1 MERRGT
7 ACFETPSLQTAPQYE
22 DRLRFANGK
31 SVGEYLRSAHL
42 PHAEEA
48 RSAVSKHAVSFGHAH
63 LSLTRRQALATLGA
77 VALASLTRPARAD
90 VPTSV
95 LGSAVGPDGA
105 FHAAAL
111 NGELSERAGAG
122 LAVRVHALTPRP
134 DGREAVAVGRRP
146 QNVAFV
152 LDGAGEMLRAS
163 FNATEGRRF
172 SGHGAYSRDG
182 ASFLTA
188 EIDFQTGEGVVVL
201 RDVAGRYEP
210 RSEFASGGV
219 GPHELIGA
227 GGLVAVANGA
237 KEPKSEPGVAA
248 LGRTTARSNVALLHA
263 GTGAI
268 ESVAA
273 LEDGMETL
281 SLRHLVATPGG
292 GVIVGAQ
299 DTAKGARDLP
309 LVARVEGFRLRF
321 LEIDYGLAARMGGY
335 VGQLSL
341 DASGRYLAASGPV
354 GGVVAVFDLET
365 DECLGLVPAPDCC
378 AVAAD
383 GTVGGFVA
391 ATGLGEVLR
400 VASHDGGVA
409 ITARRA
415 SRLRWDNHLASRANF
430 A

>member
-1 MERRGT
+1 MERKGT
-7 ACFETPSLQTAPQYE
+7 ACFETPSLRTAPQHE
-22 DRLRFANGK
+22 EGERGGDGTEAGKALRRPN
-31 SVGEYLRSAHL
+31 L

-48 RSAVSKHAVSFGHAH
+48 RSAVSKHAVGFGHAH

-77 VALASLTRPARAD
+77 ATLVGLSRLARAD
-90 VPTSV
+90 APAV
-95 LGSAVGPDGA
+95 LGSAIGPDGA

-111 NGELSERAGAG
+111 DGELSERAGAG
-122 LAVRVHALTPRP
+122 LALRVHALTPRP

-146 QNVAFV
+146 QDVAFV
-152 LDGAGEMLRAS
+152 LDGAGETLRAS
-163 FNATEGRRF
+163 FDATEGRRF
-172 SGHGAYSRDG
+172 SGHGDYSRDG
-182 ASFLTA
+182 VTFMTA
-188 EIDFQTGEGVVVL
+188 EIDFETGEGVVVL
-201 RDVAGRYEP
+201 RDVAGGYQP
-210 RSEFASGGV
+210 RAEFASAGV

-263 GTGAI
+263 GTGAA

-309 LVARVEGFRLRF
+309 LVARVEGERLRF
-321 LEIDYGLAARMGGY
+321 LEVDYGLAARFGGY

-354 GGVVAVFDLET
+354 GGVVGVFDLET

-383 GTVGGFVA
+383 GTTGGFVA
-391 ATGLGEVLR
+391 ATGLGEALR
-400 VASHDGGVA
+400 IAAHESGVA
-409 ITARRA
+409 ITARLA

-430 A
+430 V